1 MKFLSFLTLFVLLMQ
16 PFTYGFYKALCW
28 QFEGR
33 LKKRGRRLLCLAL
46 FAFGNGLIILS
57 LLRLWHGSFRLTA
70 LWMVLL
76 LYTGF
81 AALFVW
87 LLKLLLRQRVADEK
101 LRRILRIAAP
111 AAVASLFCL
120 SLYNAYL
127 PRPSA
132 TTAWYWTNLWPNLCA
147 SA

>member
-81 AALFVW
+81 ATLFVW
-87 LLKLLLRQRVADEK
+87 LLKLLLRNRCPE
-101 LRRILRIAAP
+101 LLGRC
-111 AAVASLFCL
+111 SCH
-120 SLYNAYL
+120 S
-127 PRPSA
+127 
-132 TTAWYWTNLWPNLCA
+132 
-147 SA
+147 